1 MPLLCVDPSESRS
14 TSKFN
19 KLAAAIDADMLDI
32 ELIFLPGLEKRT
44 GADMILSPLDGPV
57 PSTSVLL
64 NFHLDA
70 GASLI
75 QIKFDHDLV
84 ASIIDGRFKE
94 AQYRM
99 IEAGASPWQCVL
111 LFIGFT
117 SLDKQGHLLINNQR
131 PVDIIG
137 GNAQHFDD
145 MECIHYHKSLW
156 QKRGGR
162 FETILAKELP
172 GWLEADLK
180 STLACQNEPEKLI
193 YTHRIPMTREELV
206 IGDSPSPIED
216 KWLAAQKL
224 TEIKGLRELLRGLP
238 GINIAR
244 AQSIWQY
251 LRDSDHPRNWYG
263 FCEILENREIMK
275 IKGIGEGV
283 MESIKRALSE
293 EE

>member
-1 MPLLCVDPSESRS
+1 MLYIDPSELRD
-14 TSKFN
+14 TSKFQKLTSDIPN
-19 KLAAAIDADMLDI
+19 FKYIQSPGFEKLAGADMLN
-32 ELIFLPGLEKRT
+32 
-44 GADMILSPLDGPV
+44 SPLGGPV

-64 NFHLDA
+64 KIHLDV

-75 QIKFDHDLV
+75 QIKFDHDLIS
-84 ASIIDGRFKE
+84 SIIDGRFKE

-99 IEAGASPWQCVL
+99 IKAGASYWQCVL
-111 LFIGFT
+111 LFIGYT
-117 SLDKQGHLLINNQR
+117 SLNKQGQLLINKER

-145 MECIHYHKSLW
+145 MKIIHYHKSLW

-162 FETILAKELP
+162 FETILARELP

-193 YTHRIPMTREELV
+193 YAHRAPMTREELAV
-206 IGDSPSPIED
+206 GDNPSPIE
-216 KWLAAQKL
+216 KEWLAAQKL
-224 TEIKGLRELLRGLP
+224 TMVKGLRELLRGLP
-238 GINIAR
+238 GINIGR
-244 AQSIWQY
+244 AQLIWQY

-263 FCEILENREIMK
+263 FHEILSSGEITK

-283 MESIKRALSE
+283 AANIKRALSE